1 MARNGLVLE
10 VTSGKDHFVKS
21 VQIRSFFLV
30 RMQENTDLKK
40 LHIWTL
46 FTQWI
51 PNIFGNSI
59 FESKSFT

>member
-30 RMQENTDLKK
+30 RMQEKYGPEKTTYLD
-40 LHIWTL
+40 T
-46 FTQWI
+46 FYAVD
-51 PNIFGNSI
+51 P
-59 FESKSFT
+59 